1 MRNLREL
8 NFNTFLAGLGVCA
21 MMMQQVPALK
31 PPWIQKVSFML
42 MVAAAVS
49 RFEGARDWRLSR
61 VDL

>member
-8 NFNTFLAGLGVCA
+8 NFNTFFAGLHGVCT

-31 PPWIQKVSFML
+31 PPWVQKVSFML

-49 RFEGARDWRLSR
+49 RFE
-61 VDL
+61 